1 MRISDWSSDVCSS
14 DLLVHRI
21 EGVAQRNFLRV
32 LVIRII
38 QNLWIDIEQDGH
50 ANFLTRLQRLLR
62 KTEALYLGEKG
73 SCLRWR
79 HIEGGGS
86 GHRFVGHILGD
97 EDRHI
102 TCATGDLVDRKST
115 V

>member
-14 DLLVHRI
+14 DL
-21 EGVAQRNFLRV
+21 
-32 LVIRII
+32 
-38 QNLWIDIEQDGH
+38 IEQDGH

-102 TCATGDLVDRKST
+102 PCAHGDLVRRMFRIEFPWHPRRDIGDRKS
-115 V
+115 VV

>member
-14 DLLVHRI
+14 DL
-21 EGVAQRNFLRV
+21 FLRV

-97 EDRHI
+97 EDRHKI
-102 TCATGDLVDRKST
+102 GRASCRERVCPY